1 MRATMPSTK
10 AGSKPARRA
19 VGSQKPSILGNPPM
33 TARLGQPSLI
43 SRSRIFLRCSRDGC
57 MPEIVLEKIGLSDIR
72 ELDPFDALYPSTLV
86 PHYVE
91 RVDVTA
97 YGNAAGVEVV
107 GEPFARLGIGRI
119 PDCHVWDEG
128 DIQPQF
134 CRKGA
139 GV

>member
-57 MPEIVLEKIGLSDIR
+57 MPEIVLEKRGRR
-72 ELDPFDALYPSTLV
+72 EEGRGGRWEVGSWRLENKRQHTDFTDCDEFRTWQYSRVQSVRCSLAV
-86 PHYVE
+86 PHHTARH
-91 RVDVTA
+91 RV
-97 YGNAAGVEVV
+97 
-107 GEPFARLGIGRI
+107 
-119 PDCHVWDEG
+119 W
-128 DIQPQF
+128 
-134 CRKGA
+134 
-139 GV
+139 